1 MQLLLEQLPLLLLHK
16 TSSPSARQLRR
27 QHCHVHLLLQLV
39 NGFRDHLLHNPTL
52 EGGLYSLTIV
62 KRQLIYIS
70 HKCGHPTSL
79 LMMRRGE
86 KKTNKNEREKRN
98 LN

>member
-1 MQLLLEQLPLLLLHK
+1 MQLLLEQLPLLLLLHK

-70 HKCGHPTSL
+70 HKCGHHTSL

-86 KKTNKNEREKRN
+86 KKTNKNEERTGT
-98 LN
+98 

>member
-1 MQLLLEQLPLLLLHK
+1 MQILLEQLPLLLLLHK

-27 QHCHVHLLLQLV
+27 QHCRHVHLLLQLV

-62 KRQLIYIS
+62 KRQLIIYHIS
-70 HKCGHPTSL
+70 VDIL
-79 LMMRRGE
+79 YQFI
-86 KKTNKNEREKRN
+86 NEAKRETD
-98 LN
+98 